1 MYRFLWNTRYICKVT
16 QLDFMSAHQL
26 FTDSRLSS
34 PGRQRTLSFH
44 GHQNEMGATFQA
56 TKYALRVRISLGF
69 IFTFSPR
76 HIHCRT
82 EAGSF
87 VNFVDANDVEN
98 DADLSFSGPDFRPN
112 WFPLSVIG
120 SYRRLSSLTLSEWEA
135 FSHKNPVTSS
145 RVRSN
150 RSSSVSEKPP

>member
-1 MYRFLWNTRYICKVT
+1 MALAGFSNLLATRCQFKQSKSCSYFQDFSMLFLL
-16 QLDFMSAHQL
+16 LDA
-26 FTDSRLSS
+26 
-34 PGRQRTLSFH
+34 
-44 GHQNEMGATFQA
+44 NETI
-56 TKYALRVRISLGF
+56 V
-69 IFTFSPR
+69 
-76 HIHCRT
+76 
-82 EAGSF
+82 AGSF